1 MTDYCVCNHMKLRIE
16 ISSFHDFEWRRDLGW
31 SLEKIRT
38 IIFIGRYS
46 DIFLGY
52 EVGRGRESLERETA
66 CWVWAGV
73 CSINSE

>member
-1 MTDYCVCNHMKLRIE
+1 MSDCCVCSHMKSRIE
-16 ISSFHDFEWRRDLGW
+16 ISSFHDFDWRRDLGW
-31 SLEKIRT
+31 SFEKIRT

-46 DIFLGY
+46 DIFLGN

>member
-1 MTDYCVCNHMKLRIE
+1 MTDYCVCRHMKLRIE
-16 ISSFHDFEWRRDLGW
+16 ISSFHDFDSRRDLGW
-31 SLEKIRT
+31 SFEKIRT
-38 IIFIGRYS
+38 IISIGRYS